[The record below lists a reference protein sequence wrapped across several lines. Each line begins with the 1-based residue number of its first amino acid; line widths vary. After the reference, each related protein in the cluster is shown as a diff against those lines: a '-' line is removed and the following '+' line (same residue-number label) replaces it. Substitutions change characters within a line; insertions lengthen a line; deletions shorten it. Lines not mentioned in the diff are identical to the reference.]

1 LSSLL
6 TADRRYLEDCM
17 AQFLII
23 ARDGTDP
30 DALGRRM
37 AARPAHFAGIEDM
50 VAKGEIISGGALL
63 DDAGKMTGSYVIAE
77 CASRDKLD
85 AWFAREPYVQ
95 QGVWRQ
101 IDVTPIRIAVRDGKI
116 VP

>member
-1 LSSLL
+1 
-6 TADRRYLEDCM
+6 M

-30 DALGRRM
+30 DASGRRT
-37 AARPAHFAGIEDM
+37 AARPAHFAGIKDM

-63 DDAGKMTGSYVIAE
+63 DDAGKMIGSYVIAE
-77 CASRDKLD
+77 FPGRAELD

-95 QGVWRQ
+95 QGVWKQ
-101 IDVTPIRIAVRDGKI
+101 IDVKPIRIAVRDGKI
-116 VP
+116 AP